1 MPSHALGDNSMTF
14 RRLLTAV
21 RLGCLMALS
30 IVAVYAQGSVT
41 IFGVVSDPSGAAVAG
56 ATITVLNTATGASR
70 QTTSGAD
77 GGYVLSQLPIGAY
90 SVTVDAA
97 GFKKS
102 VQDDIRV
109 TVDENRRVN
118 AQ

>member
-1 MPSHALGDNSMTF
+1 MRRKRWMSVLQLVLLLAWPSVWLYG
-14 RRLLTAV
+14 
-21 RLGCLMALS
+21 
-30 IVAVYAQGSVT
+30 QGSVT
-41 IFGVVSDPSGAAVAG
+41 IFGVISDPSGAAVSG

-70 QTTSGAD
+70 QTTSGMD
-77 GGYVLSQLPIGAY
+77 GGYVVSQLPIGVY
-90 SVTVDAA
+90 RVQVEAA

-118 AQ
+118 AQL